1 MGVKDV
7 LVNLWVLSAAVQIRH
22 ASTGL
27 SVSPNVTATC
37 GQSVTLHCNVSSNQ
51 GLVYHLSW
59 IKDNITLCKVKDDHL
74 VDDEQPTSDVECRY
88 ANKSMFVTFR
98 QTSKEQQERA
108 LDEYICKLRSY
119 QGPAI
124 KKTWVELKGQRPV
137 ECIQRVDQI
146 RTAEVPTCS
155 FTGVRH
161 DGDVHWYREDARLTE
176 DDAVIEKKES
186 VDKECCL
193 TIISSLKPK
202 KDSTG
207 PYTCSLWNSQSQNYT
222 ANHTFPHIPS
232 SEQSTS
238 GSGMLQGRWSIG
250 NCLIISVLLTS
261 L

>member
-1 MGVKDV
+1 MWVKDV
-7 LVNLWVLSAAVQIRH
+7 LVHLWVLSAAVQIRH

-51 GLVYHLSW
+51 GEVYHLSW
-59 IKDNITLCKVKDDHL
+59 IKDNNTLCKVEKDHL
-74 VDDEQPTSDVECRY
+74 VVDEQPTSDVECRY

-119 QGPAI
+119 RGPSS
-124 KKTWVELKGQRPV
+124 KKTWVELK

-146 RTAEVPTCS
+146 GTAEVSTCS
-155 FTGVRH
+155 FTGLRH

-193 TIISSLKPK
+193 TIDSSLKPK

-207 PYTCSLWNSQSQNYT
+207 PYTCSLWNRQSQNYT
-222 ANHTFPHIPS
+222 ANHTFPHKES
-232 SEQSTS
+232 SEKSTS
-238 GSGMLQGRWSIG
+238 GSGMLHGRWSIG